1 MYKPLCDL
9 KDVISD
15 CAGVISLWPHEPF
28 CIAGEPLYTIYPHVE
43 HTVLLF
49 KACAALGIKRVLLAG
64 SVTSITGG
72 KKAKIYN
79 EDNWADVNNINIDDK
94 AKLYAERMAWYLISH
109 EKDKYDINLTVLN
122 LGVLLGP
129 TITHHYHFASA
140 AFMKKIFNGKM
151 KHNLHIKIPVVDV
164 RDAAVAFCK
173 CLKTDRADGK
183 RLIVSQG
190 EYWMNDLMKPL
201 CEEFHP
207 FKYRL
212 PTQVLGKFPAFFM
225 SFIDEEIKA
234 IYPFIGLNYTLD
246 KTNSTKALR
255 VKYREMD
262 ETLVEMVYNLIDN
275 DYIKNKLDTRAKA
288 GKKDPNS
295 MNTSLRNSKRGTGG
309 PSFMGGIGTMLRGGD
324 KSPRT
329 VGAGLEKPLFPM
341 DRGNSIGEIG
351 VIDSINRKTAPA
363 ENQPGSEL
371 ENARPGMPSTPN
383 ESGSMKKLIGADRNL
398 HEDHPG
404 TGSDRIVPSNAKN
417 QTDRG

>member
-1 MYKPLCDL
+1 LNDL
-9 KDVISD
+9 KDVIRD
-15 CAGVISLWPHEPF
+15 CAAVISLWPHEPF
-28 CIAGEPLYTIYPHVE
+28 GIAGEPLYTIYPHVE

-72 KKAKIYN
+72 KKAKSYN

-94 AKLYAERMAWYLISH
+94 AKLYAERMAWYLINH

-151 KHNLHIKIPVVDV
+151 KHNLHIKIPVIDV

-173 CLKTDRADGK
+173 CLETDRADGK
-183 RLIVSQG
+183 RLIISQG

-201 CEEFHP
+201 CEEFNS

-275 DYIKNKLDTRAKA
+275 DYIKNKLDTRVKT
-288 GKKDPNS
+288 GKKNGPS
-295 MNTSLRNSKRGTGG
+295 GNTSMRNSNRGTGQ
-309 PSFMGGIGTMLRGGD
+309 PSFLGGFGTMLRGGD
-324 KSPRT
+324 KSLKT
-329 VGAGLEKPLFPM
+329 AGAGLEKPLFPM
-341 DRGNSIGEIG
+341 GRGNSTGEIG
-351 VIDSINRKTAPA
+351 VIANINGNPKPA
-363 ENQPGSEL
+363 EYQPGSEL
-371 ENARPGMPSTPN
+371 ENARPGLPSTPN
-383 ESGSMKKLIGADRNL
+383 ESGSMKKLIEADRNRNEN
-398 HEDHPG
+398 HAG
-404 TGSDRIVPSNAKN
+404 TVSDIIVQSNIKDLKD
-417 QTDRG
+417 QEE